1 MRLICHKCTNYFLLR
16 NFFFTFFTLFIPY
29 LSLIYP
35 LSIPYLS
42 LIYSSLAQACSLCPI
57 QNSEFKIQNCF
68 PPILLVGGMG
78 ERLKTIFFLLIQKYF
93 LTFAAKFKIIRIMAK
108 TANVL
113 LGLAAGTAIGVGLG
127 ILFAPDKGKNTR
139 EKIKDSVSEKAE
151 KLKEQLEKLTEN
163 VKEKSAELKGSVEE
177 KVDALLSKSSYKAE
191 DIITFLEKKLANLK
205 EANAKLQK

>member
-1 MRLICHKCTNYFLLR
+1 
-16 NFFFTFFTLFIPY
+16 
-29 LSLIYP
+29 
-35 LSIPYLS
+35 
-42 LIYSSLAQACSLCPI
+42 
-57 QNSEFKIQNCF
+57 
-68 PPILLVGGMG
+68 
-78 ERLKTIFFLLIQKYF
+78 
-93 LTFAAKFKIIRIMAK
+93 MAK

-127 ILFAPDKGKNTR
+127 ILFAPDKGKNT
-139 EKIKDSVSEKAE
+139 
-151 KLKEQLEKLTEN
+151 LEKLTEN

>member
-1 MRLICHKCTNYFLLR
+1 
-16 NFFFTFFTLFIPY
+16 
-29 LSLIYP
+29 
-35 LSIPYLS
+35 
-42 LIYSSLAQACSLCPI
+42 
-57 QNSEFKIQNCF
+57 
-68 PPILLVGGMG
+68 
-78 ERLKTIFFLLIQKYF
+78 
-93 LTFAAKFKIIRIMAK
+93 MAK

-139 EKIKDSVSEKAE
+139 EKIKDSVSDKAE

-177 KVDALLSKSSYKAE
+177 KVDALLSKSSYKA
-191 DIITFLEKKLANLK
+191 DDVITFLEKKLAALK

>member
-1 MRLICHKCTNYFLLR
+1 M
-16 NFFFTFFTLFIPY
+16 
-29 LSLIYP
+29 
-35 LSIPYLS
+35 
-42 LIYSSLAQACSLCPI
+42 
-57 QNSEFKIQNCF
+57 
-68 PPILLVGGMG
+68 GGIG
-78 ERLKTIFFLLIQKYF
+78 ERPKTIFFLLIQKYF
-93 LTFAAKFKIIRIMAK
+93 LTFAANFKIIRIMAK

-139 EKIKDSVSEKAE
+139 EKIKDSVSDKAE

-191 DIITFLEKKLANLK
+191 DIITFLEKKLAHLK

>member
-1 MRLICHKCTNYFLLR
+1 MPQMYKLFFVTQ
-16 NFFFTFFTLFIPY
+16 FFFYFFYI
-29 LSLIYP
+29 IYP

-139 EKIKDSVSEKAE
+139 EKIKDSVSDKAE